1 MEINSIYNENCLEG
15 MKRIPDNYVDC
26 VLTDPPYLYLK
37 NQKLDRPFNEEAFFR
52 EIKRV
57 LKKDGFIVMFGRGTS
72 FYRWNTILAD
82 LDFNFKEEFIWNKCY
97 CTSPLMAISRVH
109 ETISIHTLGDGKI
122 NKVKV
127 PYLEMKKYDIGSICQ
142 DINRMKSILKNTK
155 SLDAVLKFLENN
167 KCDYRHN
174 PSTINKHNIIEGA
187 FKNTDRSVGALNSV
201 VNGMNEKSI
210 IREDMETAAA
220 KFTKFKVI
228 ADKRKTG
235 DRSTNC
241 VQSITF
247 GMNEKSIIK
256 ETRDHYSAIHPTQKP
271 VKLLQRLLRLSSKIG
286 DVVLDPFSGSAS
298 TAIARMNTDRKFI
311 GFEIDKEYYDLSIK
325 RIKEHESK
333 IIHQLGCLHPDNKQK

>member
-1 MEINSIYNENCLEG
+1 MELNSIYNENCLEG
-15 MKRIPDNYVDC
+15 MKRIPNNYVDC

-72 FYRWNTILAD
+72 FYRWNTTLAD
-82 LDFNFKEEFIWNKCY
+82 LGFNFKEEFVWDKCY

-109 ETISIHTLGDGKI
+109 ETISIHTLGNGKI

-167 KCDYRHN
+167 SRIGLYKVE
-174 PSTINKHNIIEGA
+174 SANKFGVVKGA
-187 FKNTDRSVGALNSV
+187 IKDPDRSVNVINSMV
-201 VNGMNEKSI
+201 SGMKEKTI
-210 IREDMETAAA
+210 IREDREDCDT
-220 KFTKFKVI
+220 FTKFKI
-228 ADKRKTG
+228 NADKRKTG

-241 VQSITF
+241 MQSITF

-271 VKLLQRLLRLSSKIG
+271 VKLLQRLLLLASKIG

-298 TAIARMNTDRKFI
+298 TAIACMNTDRKFI
-311 GFEIDKEYYDLSIK
+311 GFEIDKEYYDLSVK